1 MNWLQL
7 EFLFVLDFDFLFLL
21 DILRSASIG
30 LWCLHICAALA
41 MLFHTVASLL
51 QLLCEPKSITLQPF
65 LTSSSPLSCRTYLT
79 QLLVLQHPFFYFNF
93 LFFLDTLLPASIEF
107 LHLYE
112 SMIVLQNANT
122 LLLNLL
128 WRVLV
133 HTTTI
138 VIIMSRAYLNT

>member
-1 MNWLQL
+1 VNWLQL

-21 DILRSASIG
+21 DILLSASIG

-51 QLLCEPKSITLQPF
+51 QLFCEPKSITLHPF

-79 QLLVLQHPFFYFNF
+79 QLIVLQHPFFISTFYSSW
-93 LFFLDTLLPASIEF
+93 TLCYLLVLNSCT
-107 LHLYE
+107 
-112 SMIVLQNANT
+112 SMIMLQNANT